1 MKNSRG
7 DVTTQL
13 KGAILEKITRT
24 MQKKVNEEDKVD
36 MSDFVIPEDEVIVVE

>member
-1 MKNSRG
+1 M
-7 DVTTQL
+7 

-36 MSDFVIPEDEVIVVE
+36 MSDFVVPEDEVTVVD